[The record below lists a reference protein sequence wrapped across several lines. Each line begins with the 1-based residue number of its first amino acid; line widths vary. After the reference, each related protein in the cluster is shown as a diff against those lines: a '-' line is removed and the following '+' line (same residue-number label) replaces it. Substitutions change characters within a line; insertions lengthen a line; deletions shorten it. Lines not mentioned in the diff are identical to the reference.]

1 MGEELEKT
9 EERGM
14 QGVQG
19 APGVGGGEMGVSVCK
34 MMMMMTAMTMTMT
47 MAAAKPPVGLGW
59 ELARGSSCCYDTDN
73 NDNADMTCG
82 KRESAGW
89 QEGHTDSRRDE
100 QRAGRQTKKI
110 RIKIVRKSGQR
121 ERERER

>member
-1 MGEELEKT
+1 MW
-9 EERGM
+9 
-14 QGVQG
+14 
-19 APGVGGGEMGVSVCK
+19 GGGMGVSVCK

-89 QEGHTDSRRDE
+89 QGGTRTHGETNNE
-100 QRAGRQTKKI
+100 LAGKPKKFES
-110 RIKIVRKSGQR
+110 KLYASPARKR
-121 ERERER
+121 ERERDREWESFEGVN